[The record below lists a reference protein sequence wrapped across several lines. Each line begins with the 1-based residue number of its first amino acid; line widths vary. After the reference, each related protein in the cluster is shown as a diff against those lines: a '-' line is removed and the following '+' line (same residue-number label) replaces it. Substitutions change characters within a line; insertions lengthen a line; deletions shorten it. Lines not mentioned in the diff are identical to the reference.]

1 MMNRRTCIAAAL
13 FGTAIWAR
21 SAPQSLKAV
30 LERWND
36 DEHRD
41 LRAVVVAREGHVVA
55 ERYFGDARPDTLHD
69 IRSAGK
75 SLTSLLVGAAIDR
88 GAIASVDDRV
98 GLYWP
103 RARGTTVG
111 DVRISQLLTMRSGL
125 AAWDDDPAS
134 PGNEDR
140 LDAAADP
147 LAFML
152 AVPSERTPGTAYR
165 YNSLTAHLAGRLV
178 EQATG
183 RDLESFASEVLFG
196 PLGIRRWQWARDAS
210 GHAKG
215 QGNLSLT
222 ARDLVRIGEMVRA
235 NGTFEGR
242 SVLSASWIEQS
253 VQTRVAIADVDPY
266 ADGYGYFWYAKRLR
280 VAEADVPLTF
290 ASGNGG
296 NKIYVIPAFGLVV
309 AVTSAAYGRGYGQRR
324 SQSILQSLLAAS
336 AE

>member
-1 MMNRRTCIAAAL
+1 MKRRTCIAAAL
-13 FGTAIWAR
+13 LGTATWAR
-21 SAPQSLKAV
+21 STPQSLEAA

-41 LRAVVVAREGHVVA
+41 LCAVVVARGGHVVA
-55 ERYFGDARPDTLHD
+55 ERYFADARPDTLHD

-88 GAIASVDDRV
+88 GAIASVDDPV
-98 GLYWP
+98 GRYWR
-103 RARGTTVG
+103 RARGTAVG
-111 DVRISQLLTMRSGL
+111 DVRINQLLTMRSGL

-152 AVPSERTPGTAYR
+152 AVPSERTPGTVYR

-196 PLGIRRWQWARDAS
+196 PLGIRRWQWARDVS

-235 NGTFEGR
+235 NGAFEGR
-242 SVLSASWIEQS
+242 DVLSASWIKQS
-253 VQTRVAIADVDPY
+253 VETRVAIADVDPY

-280 VAEADVPLTF
+280 IADADVPVIF

-296 NKIYVIPAFGLVV
+296 NKIYVVPTFGLVV

-324 SQSILQSLLAAS
+324 SQSILQSLLTTTT
-336 AE
+336 E

>member
-1 MMNRRTCIAAAL
+1 MMKRRTCIAAL
-13 FGTAIWAR
+13 LGTATWAR
-21 SAPQSLKAV
+21 STPQSLEAV

-41 LRAVVVAREGHVVA
+41 LRAVVVARGGHVVA
-55 ERYFGDARPDTLHD
+55 ERYFADARPDTLHD

-88 GAIASVDDRV
+88 GAIASVDDPV
-98 GLYWP
+98 GRYWP
-103 RARGTTVG
+103 RARGTAVG
-111 DVRISQLLTMRSGL
+111 DVRINQLLTMRSGL

-152 AVPSERTPGTAYR
+152 AVPSERTPGTVYR

-196 PLGIRRWQWARDAS
+196 PLGIRRWQWARDVS
-210 GHAKG
+210 GHTKG

-235 NGTFEGR
+235 SGAFEGR
-242 SVLSASWIEQS
+242 DVLSASWIEQS
-253 VQTRVAIADVDPY
+253 VQARVLIADVDPY

-280 VAEADVPLTF
+280 VADTDVPVTF

-296 NKIYVIPAFGLVV
+296 NKIYVVPAFGLVV
-309 AVTSAAYGRGYGQRR
+309 AVTSAAYGHGYGQRR
-324 SQSILQSLLAAS
+324 SQGILQSLLAA
-336 AE
+336 ATE